1 MAALAGEFEAVVG
14 GFAVA
19 TAGREALVV
28 RAEKRTEKT
37 RSSRRN
43 LRVQQSYDQVLEV
56 CMLGVAESA
65 SDGLETPRSSG
76 VAQTRR

>member
-1 MAALAGEFEAVVG
+1 MGEFV
-14 GFAVA
+14 VA

-28 RAEKRTEKT
+28 GAGKRAGKT

-43 LRVQQSYDQVLEV
+43 LRAQQSYGQVLEV
-56 CMLGVAESA
+56 CMLAVAEWA